1 MAASVLNRRASQ
13 MWCLLKGIWPLY
25 APLPV
30 STCCNL
36 IQVANYNSRPLRL
49 NMKDAYI
56 PDWNSER
63 TPEWQKTDKFERK
76 LYGRLGSASGVDPTR
91 LWPSPEQL
99 SEMVAEER
107 GWYPSLQEMQKNIAV
122 KERELAKKRQA
133 REKLIAANMAKMPMM
148 VAEWRREAR
157 ELKQKQREEKVRRER
172 LLAEAR
178 ERFGYALDPRSP
190 KFQEMVKEIEK
201 EEKKKRKLLKRR
213 KKEEESRSETPAQ
226 APAT

>member
-49 NMKDAYI
+49 NIKDAYI

-133 REKLIAANMAKMPMM
+133 R
-148 VAEWRREAR
+148 
-157 ELKQKQREEKVRRER
+157 
-172 LLAEAR
+172 
-178 ERFGYALDPRSP
+178 
-190 KFQEMVKEIEK
+190 
-201 EEKKKRKLLKRR
+201 
-213 KKEEESRSETPAQ
+213 
-226 APAT
+226 